1 MSERWVPQ
9 ETAARDMAPATT
21 CRPSPGT
28 PSLLNP
34 QNIWVTH
41 LGGLVNRTAP
51 AEVRIRRRIIKNY
64 RSYRRADEALALT
77 NWGGG

>member
-9 ETAARDMAPATT
+9 ETAARDMALATT

-28 PSLLNP
+28 PSLLKL
-34 QNIWVTH
+34 QLCRASH

-51 AEVRIRRRIIKNY
+51 AEVRIRRKY
-64 RSYRRADEALALT
+64 SRALQGRPA
-77 NWGGG
+77 GKM